1 MATRKK
7 KATSKPKTRLRA
19 KAKTA
24 AKKAKSKKK
33 APAKAKKPQVFND
46 ASTQQIAIAE
56 IVGDIEER
64 MALDRLSD

>member
-7 KATSKPKTRLRA
+7 KVKAKSKPRA

-24 AKKAKSKKK
+24 AKKPKSKKK
-33 APAKAKKPQVFND
+33 AKAKAKKPQVFND

-64 MALDRLSD
+64 MALDRLSE